1 MCDLIGQAE
10 REMKAAAKER
20 RQKMVEEERE
30 RKKEAKAL
38 EAVAKKAELEE
49 KRMDRVYKKLEEKVR
64 LTALHEDI
72 VVAHHEDNALNYRL
86 GLKQL

>member
-1 MCDLIGQAE
+1 
-10 REMKAAAKER
+10 MKAAAKER
-20 RQKMVEEERE
+20 RQRMVEEERE

-64 LTALHEDI
+64 VERLTALQEDI
-72 VVAHHEDNALNYRL
+72 VVVRANDPTHSSRLKENGLN
-86 GLKQL
+86 